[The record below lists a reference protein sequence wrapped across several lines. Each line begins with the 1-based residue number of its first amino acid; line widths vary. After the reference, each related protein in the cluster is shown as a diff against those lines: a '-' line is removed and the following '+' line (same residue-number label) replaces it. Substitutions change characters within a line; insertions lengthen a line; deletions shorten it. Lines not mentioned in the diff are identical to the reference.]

1 MRPIKLTMSAF
12 GPYAG
17 KVELDFDKL
26 GTSGLYLI
34 TGDTGAGKTTVFDA
48 ITFALYGEA
57 SGENREAGMLRS
69 KYAESGTETYVELT
83 FAYRGRKYRVRRNP
97 EYMRPKNRGTGSTK
111 ESADVTLWLP
121 DGRQLTKKD
130 GADRKIRDIL
140 GIDRDQFMKIAMIAQ
155 GDFQKLLTAKTAER
169 MIIFRKLFGTE
180 IYDTLKERLKDEAAS
195 AENTCREH
203 GKSIQ
208 DKEQNIKWPEDD
220 PLIVDVRKARNGELP
235 VAQVLELLE
244 KLIEQDEAAHEELKK
259 LLETTESQCTEA
271 TRRLERLSA
280 REATEEKFKENTA
293 NLETA
298 RDALKARE
306 AEVEEKKEKALRA
319 KELNSAIAALKE
331 RLSDYRALTHQR
343 NEITALEKTVSTDEA
358 AQKKAQAAVDEKKD
372 AIFTL
377 KKEQEG
383 LANAGEN
390 LERLKRDLD
399 DAQKLDKNLEDVS
412 GELGTLRKLRGE
424 LAAAQAECE
433 GLLDEYKAAK
443 EKYDDSHERFL
454 LEQAGILAETLEAGR
469 PCPVCGST
477 EHPRPAEKSAE
488 APSKEELDELRKA
501 AEKLQEQSEVTS
513 AKCGDLKGRVG
524 EKQNLLESKLAELLP
539 GTTLEN
545 APDAVQNRHGELDA
559 EIQTK
564 RREIERETARVKRR
578 DELKNT
584 VPAMEN
590 DELANLQKK
599 LTEDNQKFT
608 KDQARLEDMRTHTD
622 ELAGNLEYDSEE
634 SAREAI
640 AAATSERDAIE
651 KAIKNAEEALKT
663 ARDAVKTLEGEEG
676 ALKKQLEEAPM
687 YVREDEEARKTELD
701 AKKANLDARV
711 SEVNV
716 RRVTN
721 KGILDRIKARST
733 ELDAAEKRLAWLR
746 PLADTANGTVKGKDK
761 LMLETYVQTTY
772 FDRII
777 DRANLR
783 FLAMSGNQ
791 YELKRREVP
800 ADQRSQSGLD
810 LDVIDHYNST
820 ERDVKTLSGGESF
833 IASLSLALGLSD
845 ETQSSSGGVKLDTM
859 FVDEGFGTLDANILN
874 EVMRALLRLT
884 EGDRLVGIISHVAD
898 FKDKIDKQI
907 RVTKSR
913 SGGSRAEIVV

>member
-26 GTSGLYLI
+26 GTRGLYLI

-69 KYAESGTETYVELT
+69 KYADPGTETYVELT
-83 FAYRGRKYRVRRNP
+83 FAYRDRTYRVLRNP
-97 EYMRPKNRGTGSTK
+97 EYMRPKNRGTGMTR
-111 ESADVTLWLP
+111 ESADVTLWFQ
-121 DGRQLTKKD
+121 DGRVLTKKD
-130 GADRKIRDIL
+130 GADREIRDIL

-169 MIIFRKLFGTE
+169 MLIFRKLFGTE
-180 IYDTLKERLKDEAAS
+180 IYDTLEERLKTEAAG

-203 GKSIQ
+203 GKRIQ
-208 DKEQNIKWPEDD
+208 DEEQKIQWPEDD
-220 PLIVDVRKARNGELP
+220 AQIVDVRKARNGELP

-244 KLIEQDEAAHEELKK
+244 RLIEQDEAAHEELKQ
-259 LLETTESQCTEA
+259 LLETTESQRTEA

-298 RDALKARE
+298 RDDLKARE
-306 AEVEEKKEKALRA
+306 AELEEKKKEAPEAEKRDHKAV
-319 KELNSAIAALKE
+319 ELEAQLPE
-331 RLSDYRALTHQR
+331 YQALTTLQGK
-343 NEITALEKTVSTDEA
+343 IVALEKTVSVDEA

-372 AIFTL
+372 AISTL

-412 GELGTLRKLRGE
+412 DELGSLRKLRRD
-424 LAAAQAECE
+424 LTAAQAECFC
-433 GLLDEYKAAK
+433 LLERYKAAK
-443 EKYDDSHERFL
+443 KEYDDSYERFL
-454 LEQAGILAETLEAGR
+454 LEQAGILAEMLEAGV

-477 EHPRPAEKSAE
+477 EHPHPAEKSAQ
-488 APSKEELDELRKA
+488 APSKEELDELKKA
-501 AEKLQEQSEVTS
+501 EEKLRKKSDDAS
-513 AKCGDLKGRVG
+513 LKCNDLKTKSE
-524 EKQNLLESKLAELLP
+524 EKQKSLEKTLAELLP
-539 GTTLEN
+539 GTAIEDAPN
-545 APDAVQNRHGELDA
+545 AVNNRRGELAA

-564 RREIERETARVKRR
+564 KREIDEETKRVKRR
-578 DELKNT
+578 DELKDKIPT
-584 VPAMEN
+584 MEK
-590 DELANLQKK
+590 ELEDIQKK
-599 LTEDNQKFT
+599 FTADDQKLAGNRAT
-608 KDQARLEDMRTHTD
+608 LASKRAHAG
-622 ELAGNLEYDSEE
+622 ELAGKLEYDSEE
-634 SAREAI
+634 LALAAIEEAKNK
-640 AAATSERDAIE
+640 RDAIN
-651 KAIKNAEEALKT
+651 KDIKDAEEALKK
-663 ARDAVKTLEGEEG
+663 ASDAVKTLEGEKG
-676 ALKKQLEEAPM
+676 TLKKQLEEAPM
-687 YVREDEEARKTELD
+687 YVREDEEACKEQLD
-701 AKKANLDARV
+701 RQKADLDTHV
-711 SEVNV
+711 SEVN
-716 RRVTN
+716 
-721 KGILDRIKARST
+721 DRIRANKDIRDKIEERSD
-733 ELDAAEKRLAWLR
+733 ELGKAEKRLAWLR
-746 PLADTANGTVKGKDK
+746 PLSDTANGTVKGKDK

-810 LDVIDHYNST
+810 LDVIDHYNGT

-845 ETQSSSGGVKLDTM
+845 EIQSSSGGVKLDTM

-898 FKDKIDKQI
+898 FRDKIDKQI